1 MIEGVFRWVLEEVTC
16 AGYLSPEVVFVDGT
30 HIKANANLKKHVQ
43 KQIPIAAKR
52 YQEQLDEEI
61 EADRSAHGKKPLKK
75 DDDDDDPPKEK
86 RVIEST
92 TDPESGVF
100 HKGEHKSALHMKRI
114 PSVISAATCW
124 KRRSRPVMS
133 TTASRLT
140 RYSND

>member
-100 HKGEHKSALHMKRI
+100 HKGEHKVLCI
-114 PSVISAATCW
+114 
-124 KRRSRPVMS
+124 
-133 TTASRLT
+133 
-140 RYSND
+140 